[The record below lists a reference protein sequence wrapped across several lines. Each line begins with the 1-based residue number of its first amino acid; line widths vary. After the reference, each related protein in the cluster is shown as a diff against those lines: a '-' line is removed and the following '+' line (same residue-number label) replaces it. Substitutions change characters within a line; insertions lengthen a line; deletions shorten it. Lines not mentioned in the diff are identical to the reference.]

1 MASPIDHHPFAP
13 RLGSVVC
20 TFCGQRAEHENHETE
35 PAKKQAALDKYL
47 TDTAREIAP
56 KLRGLGEYDQQ
67 TAVTIALELARA
79 RVTMRPISMS
89 VDAESFRRAADEL
102 AADVGRTLHAYAKHA
117 QIREV
122 DRTLKD
128 GRLHVT
134 RMREVVCARCERL
147 YCPELGDCPCS
158 KTCCQNGP
166 RLGCPVHGEA
176 LRSHLEETEKRHRS
190 MASPEAEAAA
200 RRDHGDGD
208 GRIPGRPECPSNECQ
223 IRQTCTGHAGC
234 TAQYPSARVSPP
246 PHPTTPC
253 IGCNPLR
260 PCFNGWKA
268 CQRESDPIA
277 SLAPPQP
284 TRDEAKRLAVYF
296 ATSPDAQK
304 AHRYISEPLS
314 RGEDF
319 EPHEWVVDAVWSAMR
334 SRSSPGYTAIGF
346 EVTTVPTDDTKA
358 LLQGIVRKLEACAQ
372 TFPGD
377 KEMAEMIEKLKAVV
391 K

>member
-1 MASPIDHHPFAP
+1 MASPIDRHSFSP
-13 RLGSVVC
+13 RMQLGVLGRAAC
-20 TFCGQRAEHENHETE
+20 ALCGEAESHENHQTDEQ
-35 PAKKQAALDKYL
+35 AKQAALDKHI

-56 KLRGLGEYDQQ
+56 KLRSLVGEDQQ
-67 TAVTIALELARA
+67 TVVTIALELARS
-79 RVTMRPISMS
+79 RVTMRRISPEEFK
-89 VDAESFRRAADEL
+89 AAADEL

-147 YCPELGDCPCS
+147 YCPELGECPCS
-158 KTCCQNGP
+158 VTCCQNGP

-176 LRSHLEETEKRHRS
+176 LRSHLEETEKRHRG
-190 MASPEAEAAA
+190 MATPEAEAAA

-208 GRIPGRPECPSNECQ
+208 GRIPGRDRCPSD
-223 IRQTCTGHAGC
+223 TCHRLRACAGSPGC
-234 TAQYPSARVSPP
+234 TSQYPPAP

-253 IGCNPLR
+253 IGCNPQR

-319 EPHEWVVDAVWSAMR
+319 EPHEWVVDAVWAAMR

-358 LLQGIVRKLEACAQ
+358 LLQGVVRKLEACAQ

-377 KEMAEMIEKLKAVV
+377 KEMVEMIEKLKAVL